1 MKPSTGNTS
10 IVQIK
15 LCCHGAAHFMVGY
28 TVLMQA
34 LTCGLGLLLC
44 PLRCRVCSLVNCHR
58 DCADGDTLLCQIVKV
73 LKAVVAGLVI
83 PKSCG

>member
-44 PLRCRVCSLVNCHR
+44 PYVVGSVPWLIATGIVLV
-58 DCADGDTLLCQIVKV
+58 A
-73 LKAVVAGLVI
+73 I
-83 PKSCG
+83 PYFVRL